1 MVSRVIQVV
10 NPTGLHLRPAGIVCQ
25 ASMKFKSRIM
35 ILHKNKEINA
45 KSVLNMMT
53 CGIKFNAKSVLNMM
67 TCGIKCGEEIEI
79 QCTGE
84 DEAEALEAVCNVI
97 ATGLEDY

>member
-1 MVSRVIQVV
+1 MVSRVIQVI

-53 CGIKFNAKSVLNMM
+53 CGIK
-67 TCGIKCGEEIEI
+67 CGEEIEI
-79 QCTGE
+79 QCSGE

>member
-1 MVSRVIQVV
+1 MVSRKLQVV

-25 ASMKFKSRIM
+25 AAMKFKSRIM
-35 ILHKNKEINA
+35 ILHKEKQLNA

-53 CGIKFNAKSVLNMM
+53 S
-67 TCGIKCGEEIEI
+67 GIKCGAEIEV

-84 DEAEALEAVCNVI
+84 DEAEALEAICNLI
-97 ATGLEDY
+97 LTGLEDY